1 MQSQQQKSVNVKVN
15 NINNVSQSIDKYVKL
30 VSRSNKRTGKEYLSR
45 LKQFEEYCISVHN
58 FRLDDLLTSKTVEI
72 DIYELL
78 SGFVSYLVDKN
89 CYGNLTIKYR
99 VITARSLLEYYDMEV
114 SPRKFKFKVII
125 PKPVVKYKEALT
137 RESILQILENC
148 PSLRLKTYVLFLA
161 ATGMRAGE
169 ACSIRM
175 MDIDLENR
183 RVHIQG
189 EHTKTKI
196 ARWVFLTKELCT
208 SLLSWFE
215 YKYRPR
221 KKYYSYDP
229 QRKHSVKLSE
239 PVIFTPKRSDTDLI
253 FGVEF
258 EKKGQKGSE
267 QYYSTKSLYN
277 RLTVQFDKV
286 LDRLGVGYED
296 ATKQRR
302 KITLHSF
309 RRYVKSTISDLGYS
323 DFSEWYIGHAVS
335 TYYRKSDREKYQLF
349 KRLEES
355 LTYLDQSLLERKH
368 ADVIS
373 RLEMMESENLNLQK
387 AIHARDEDRKMANA
401 TLEQVSKELLQ
412 WKQDRDEL
420 LKMKQEM
427 EELKRE
433 RKQQQQQQNQQ

>member
-1 MQSQQQKSVNVKVN
+1 MQSQQSVNVNKAN
-15 NINNVSQSIDKYVKL
+15 SVSQSVNKYVKL
-30 VSRSNKRTGKEYLSR
+30 VSQSNKRTGVEYLSR
-45 LKQFEEYCISVHN
+45 LKQFEEYCIDIHN
-58 FRLDDLLTSKTVEI
+58 FRLDELLISKTAEI

-78 SGFVSYLVDKN
+78 SGFVSYLVNKN
-89 CYGNLTIKYR
+89 CYSNLTIKYR
-99 VITARSLLEYYDMEV
+99 VITARSLLEYYDTEV

-125 PKPVVKYKEALT
+125 PRPIVKYKEALT

-148 PSLRLKTYVLFLA
+148 PNPRLKTYVLFLA

-175 MDIDLENR
+175 MDIDFDNR
-183 RVHIQG
+183 KVHVQG
-189 EHTKTKI
+189 EHTKTKV

-221 KKYYSYDP
+221 KKYYNYDP

-286 LDRLGVGYED
+286 LDRLEVGYED
-296 ATKQRR
+296 ATKRRR
-302 KITLHSF
+302 KITLHSL

-335 TYYRKSDREKYQLF
+335 TYYRKSDKEKFQLF
-349 KRLEES
+349 GRLEES
-355 LTYLDQSLLERKH
+355 LTYLDQSSLEKKH
-368 ADVIS
+368 ADVLS
-373 RLEMMESENLNLQK
+373 RLESMEKENLTLKEEN
-387 AIHARDEDRKMANA
+387 RKQ
-401 TLEQVSKELLQ
+401 EKELYAFLHELQ
-412 WKQDRDEL
+412 EDFKNY
-420 LKMKQEM
+420 KKTHP
-427 EELKRE
+427 
-433 RKQQQQQQNQQ
+433 

>member
-148 PSLRLKTYVLFLA
+148 PNLRLKTYVLFLA

-296 ATKQRR
+296 ATKRRR

-309 RRYVKSTISDLGYS
+309 RRNVKSTISDLGYS

-335 TYYRKSDREKYQLF
+335 TYYRKSDKEKFQLF

-355 LTYLDQSLLERKH
+355 LTYLDQSLLERRQ
-368 ADVIS
+368 ADVLS
-373 RLEMMESENLNLQK
+373 RLEMMENENLTLQK
-387 AIHARDEDRKMANA
+387 KIHEREQSQTLNNA
-401 TLEQVSKELLQ
+401 SMNQISKQLFEMTQRQLKLEQEL
-412 WKQDRDEL
+412 
-420 LKMKQEM
+420 
-427 EELKRE
+427 EEWR
-433 RKQQQQQQNQQ
+433 RKTGQR